1 MIDLISILIGILIG
15 QASGILISTI
25 SLENAENRVDESYE
39 KYLEKEK
46 RCEKRRVSKRTE

>member
-25 SLENAENRVDESYE
+25 SLENVENRVDKNYRI
-39 KYLEKEK
+39 YFEKEK
-46 RCEKRRVSKRTE
+46 NV